1 MMDKK
6 ALQKIIKEFFNTF
19 AKQHAFIF
27 YKPTIML
34 RVCNDTLH
42 IISFDLISGGLNC
55 NIAIQP
61 LYIPSDTINL
71 SFGNRLNHF
80 KIRLPGTWGYSNDKM
95 DIENDL
101 TQIKELLEMNAL
113 SWFNEVGSP
122 EGIISFIE
130 SGLAED
136 ISIIVGFPPIFRNM
150 YLGFSYLYTN
160 KISFAEKP
168 LQEVIEQ
175 CKDDKRDWVVQQ
187 NNMINKFFEL
197 AKNDPNKIGERLN
210 EFIIMTKDNLKIKD

>member
-1 MMDKK
+1 MEKK
-6 ALQKIIKEFFNTF
+6 ALQKVIKEFFTIF
-19 AKQHAFIF
+19 AKQYTFIF
-27 YKPTIML
+27 YKPTLMI
-34 RVCNDTLH
+34 RVCDNVLH
-42 IISFDLISGGLNC
+42 IINFDLPGEGLNC

-80 KIRLPGTWGYSNDKM
+80 KTKLSGTWGYSNDKK
-95 DIENDL
+95 DIEKDL
-101 TQIKELLEMNAL
+101 SQIKELLEINVMP
-113 SWFNEVGSP
+113 WFNKVGRP

-136 ISIIVGFPPIFRNM
+136 INCIVGFPPIFRSM

-160 KISFAEKP
+160 EIFPAEKP
-168 LQEVIEQ
+168 LGEVVEQ

-187 NNMINKFFEL
+187 NEMIKNVLAL
-197 AKNDPNKIGERLN
+197 AKNEPDRISEKLN
-210 EFIIMTKDNLKIKD
+210 EFVSLTKVNLKIRI